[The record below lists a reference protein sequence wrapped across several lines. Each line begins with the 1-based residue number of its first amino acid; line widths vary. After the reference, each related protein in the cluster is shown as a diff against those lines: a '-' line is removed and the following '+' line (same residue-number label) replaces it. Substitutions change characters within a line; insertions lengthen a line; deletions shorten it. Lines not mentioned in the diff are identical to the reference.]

1 MDTSASFKLKKMF
14 DVKVNF
20 KSNYVLVQTMNVNVR
35 LSCSMSKKAYATL
48 IRVQLLKMLVLYLG
62 TLILILTSIAVC
74 NVY

>member
-1 MDTSASFKLKKMF
+1 MF

-20 KSNYVLVQTMNVNVR
+20 KLNYVLVQTMNVNVR
-35 LSCSMSKKAYATL
+35 LSCYMSKKAYAPL